1 LAAYN
6 AGETRVANLLS
17 RHRARTFHDIAR
29 HLPAET
35 QMYVPRID
43 ALLQRR
49 EGRSLARLPG
59 PTR

>member
-1 LAAYN
+1 MN
-6 AGETRVANLLS
+6 
-17 RHRARTFHDIAR
+17 RHRAKTFSDIAR
-29 HLPAET
+29 YLPAET